1 MGSAV
6 VGRRGCSR
14 TFDYR
19 YLFSRMSIV
28 FLLPT
33 FAPIIHHKTCI
44 SQNSSN
50 NVMEDDTEYR
60 TCPLTGDEL
69 EKMLQKSARENN
81 FSKMSFTKEQCRV
94 LANSGIMTPLRLTNC
109 KFEDG
114 GSDFVRSYAERRV
127 KSTGPSNLAFWKALP
142 FNIENWASFLSL
154 QNLAYLGLFYMNLDL
169 EMSRVVA
176 EARIARLELRGCTFE
191 DDGAALIESVRT
203 GRGPIGLSLLDKK
216 PFNSLERWKGFINAL
231 TGSGS
236 SESLEVWIRGDHCD
250 EILQTLADALPL
262 NNGLV
267 ELKLPHVSSDQW
279 SNLVQPVSNHP
290 SLRKLDLRCA
300 AAMFSRTKQQ
310 QTQAV
315 ADMLLVNKQVED
327 ISFQDSTYNRSTW
340 NAGVA
345 PRLEANI
352 YRKRFLAI
360 GDIVDSS
367 TRAAIL
373 GAALPAL
380 LLDRTKPSLAYML
393 LRSNQD
399 TIVTHLTGKT
409 TQ

>member
-1 MGSAV
+1 
-6 VGRRGCSR
+6 
-14 TFDYR
+14 
-19 YLFSRMSIV
+19 
-28 FLLPT
+28 
-33 FAPIIHHKTCI
+33 
-44 SQNSSN
+44 
-50 NVMEDDTEYR
+50 
-60 TCPLTGDEL
+60 
-69 EKMLQKSARENN
+69 
-81 FSKMSFTKEQCRV
+81 
-94 LANSGIMTPLRLTNC
+94 
-109 KFEDG
+109 
-114 GSDFVRSYAERRV
+114 
-127 KSTGPSNLAFWKALP
+127 
-142 FNIENWASFLSL
+142 
-154 QNLAYLGLFYMNLDL
+154 
-169 EMSRVVA
+169 
-176 EARIARLELRGCTFE
+176 
-191 DDGAALIESVRT
+191 
-203 GRGPIGLSLLDKK
+203 
-216 PFNSLERWKGFINAL
+216 
-231 TGSGS
+231 
-236 SESLEVWIRGDHCD
+236 
-250 EILQTLADALPL
+250 
-262 NNGLV
+262 
-267 ELKLPHVSSDQW
+267 
-279 SNLVQPVSNHP
+279 VQSVSNHP

-360 GDIVDSS
+360 GDIVDLS

-399 TIVTHLTGKT
+399 TIVTHLAGKT